1 MYEYNQKML
10 YRVYA
15 CFCLVLVC
23 FALFVGCSCRNT
35 AGVQGSTDGEIGAI
49 KEQQRQAGNEI
60 GRVTDEVTAAE
71 DALGRAS
78 ERAGTVQAGLSECE
92 AILKECQELAAEN
105 ADILGSLGAEAGAG
119 EKTAGKN

>member
-1 MYEYNQKML
+1 MYEHNQKML
-10 YRVYA
+10 CRVYA

-35 AGVQGSTDGEIGAI
+35 AGVQSGTDREVGAI
-49 KEQQRQAGNEI
+49 KEQQRQAGIEI
-60 GRVTDEVTAAE
+60 GRATDEVAAAE

-92 AILKECQELAAEN
+92 AILKECQEFAGRNTELISELRKEN
-105 ADILGSLGAEAGAG
+105 
-119 EKTAGKN
+119 

>member
-10 YRVYA
+10 FRVYA

-35 AGVQGSTDGEIGAI
+35 TGVQRSTDREIGAI

-60 GRVTDEVTAAE
+60 SRATDEVAAAE

-78 ERAGTVQAGLSECE
+78 ERAGTVQAGLNECE
-92 AILKECQELAAEN
+92 TILKECQELAGRNTELIGELGKEN
-105 ADILGSLGAEAGAG
+105 
-119 EKTAGKN
+119 